1 MREILFRGRN
11 KHSCEWEFGCYYKQT
26 EFYGDEIEDHVIIT
40 SREELSYDQALVC
53 YSVQP
58 ETVGQF
64 TGLTDKNGT
73 KIFEG
78 DVIQFHKF
86 RYEPDWVGVVRYEN
100 CHYIATGRMPL
111 AYEKRMGEE
120 AFYCPFE
127 VVISGIDKETI
138 KVIGNIHDNPEL
150 LGGAS

>member
-11 KHSCEWEFGCYYKQT
+11 KHSGEWEFGCYYKQT

-40 SREELSYDQALVC
+40 SHEELLYDQALVC

-64 TGLTDKNGT
+64 TGLTDKNGK

-78 DVIQFHKF
+78 DILEFRRGRTHIVKF
-86 RYEPDWVGVVRYEN
+86 EDGAFIFTGTAIPVRY
-100 CHYIATGRMPL
+100 AD
-111 AYEKRMGEE
+111 K
-120 AFYCPFE
+120 FE
-127 VVISGIDKETI
+127 
-138 KVIGNIHDNPEL
+138 VIGNIHDNPEL
-150 LGGAS
+150 LEEGDS